1 MSLESEAK
9 VKFENHFNCAQSVF
23 APFAKRF
30 DMDIDL
36 AMKIATPLGGGMG
49 HMGQV
54 CGAVSGGVMALGLA
68 KGSSEYDAEKN
79 DACYALAQAF
89 QERFIEL
96 HGDVTC
102 PGLLGLD
109 IGDPDDLQQVRDEN
123 LFHTLCPVFVGDA
136 ARIVGELL
144 EIEAQ

>member
-9 VKFENHFNCAQSVF
+9 DSFENHFNCAQSVF
-23 APFAKRF
+23 KPFVKRLG
-30 DMDIDL
+30 MDVDL
-36 AMKIATPLGGGMG
+36 AMKITTPFGGGMG

-109 IGDPDDLQQVRDEN
+109 IGDPDELQQVRDED
-123 LFHTLCPVFVGDA
+123 LFHTLCPVFVADA

-144 EIEAQ
+144 EIDE